1 MDFDKEMLKGYIDVI
16 LLSLLQEQPMYGYEI
31 AKKVREISGGAMN
44 LKEATLYMALKRLEK
59 QGLLEAF
66 WGEEEA
72 STGGGRRKYYRV
84 LQEGHTRLQDSRRSW
99 SVFRGIIDRLLGGN
113 PS

>member
-16 LLSLLQEQPMYGYEI
+16 LMSLLQDKPMYGYEI
-31 AKKVREISGGAMN
+31 AKKVREVSGGAMD

-66 WGEEEA
+66 WGEDE
-72 STGGGRRKYYRV
+72 SSGGGRRKYYR
-84 LQEGHTRLQDSRRSW
+84 LLPEGQARLEESRRSW
-99 SVFRGIIDRLLGGN
+99 SVLRNIIDALLGGN
-113 PS
+113 R

>member
-16 LLSLLQEQPMYGYEI
+16 LMSLLQDKPMYGYEI
-31 AKKVREISGGAMN
+31 AKKVREVSGGAMD

-66 WGEEEA
+66 WGEDE
-72 STGGGRRKYYRV
+72 SSGGGRRKYYR
-84 LQEGHTRLQDSRRSW
+84 LLPEGQTRLEESRRSW
-99 SVFRGIIDRLLGGN
+99 SVFRSIIDALLGGN
-113 PS
+113 R